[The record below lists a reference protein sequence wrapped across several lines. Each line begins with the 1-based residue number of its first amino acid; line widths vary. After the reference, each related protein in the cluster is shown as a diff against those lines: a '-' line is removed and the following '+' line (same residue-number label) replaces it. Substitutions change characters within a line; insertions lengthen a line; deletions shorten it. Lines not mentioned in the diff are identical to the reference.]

1 VAAINCK
8 RGEIYLV
15 DFNPARGSEQA
26 GERPAMVIQN
36 DTGNLYSPTT
46 IVAACSTAINKPF
59 PFMFNITAKESG
71 LNYDSS
77 VNLAQILTI
86 DKNRLVKMIGS
97 LPASKII
104 NLNNAIINS
113 LGLHKD

>member
-1 VAAINCK
+1 MVVVDCK

-26 GERPAMVIQN
+26 GERPAIIIQN
-36 DTGNLYSPTT
+36 DTGNFYSPTT
-46 IVAACSTAINKPF
+46 IVASVSTAIDKPY

-71 LNYDSS
+71 LKSNST

-86 DKNRLVKMIGS
+86 DKSRLIKKIGS
-97 LPASKII
+97 LPANKII

-113 LGLHKD
+113 LGLR